1 LWRKAPVC
9 NLKSRFLLTPH
20 KQEERDFSTFFTK
33 YYYICQ
39 QKNKHTFMTVK
50 QSIKESLT
58 NLVWWREMITIVIG
72 CAMCAV
78 GFVFFIN
85 PYNIVPGGVYGM
97 GIVLHNIFP
106 SIQVG
111 TFGYM
116 MDIPLLTIA
125 IILFGKQFGGRTL
138 FAAFITPGIM
148 NIISAAVYPTKE
160 ALQSLDPSQ
169 LMGGAINLSDHLML
183 ACILGGTIIGAGL
196 GLVVRSNA
204 TTGGTDIIAMILNR
218 YLHIP
223 FSRGVLMADSFVVL
237 AGLIVIGFG
246 VGIDGGEA
254 GGWLL
259 SLYSLICIF
268 VTSRVIDYVIDGASY
283 DKLLFII
290 GNTHS
295 EPLRQYIINDME
307 RGGTYIKA
315 SGMYSKDE
323 KEMIF
328 LVVSRREVA
337 QVQRK
342 IREIDP
348 TIFLVVTDAY
358 DTYGEGFK
366 PFPEKDAMLND

>member
-1 LWRKAPVC
+1 
-9 NLKSRFLLTPH
+9 
-20 KQEERDFSTFFTK
+20 
-33 YYYICQ
+33 
-39 QKNKHTFMTVK
+39 MTVK

-183 ACILGGTIIGAGL
+183 ACILGGTMIGAGL

>member
-1 LWRKAPVC
+1 MSEKISI
-9 NLKSRFLLTPH
+9 KGLLT
-20 KQEERDFSTFFTK
+20 D
-33 YYYICQ
+33 
-39 QKNKHTFMTVK
+39 
-50 QSIKESLT
+50 
-58 NLVWWREMITIVIG
+58 LVWWREMITIVLG
-72 CAMCAV
+72 CTMCAI

-85 PYNIVPGGVYGM
+85 PYNIVPGGVYGL

-125 IILFGKQFGGRTL
+125 IMLFGKQFGGRTL
-138 FAAFITPGIM
+138 FAAFITPGLM
-148 NIISAAVYPTKE
+148 NIISAAAYPTKE
-160 ALQSLDPSQ
+160 ALQSLDPS
-169 LMGGAINLSDHLML
+169 LLIGGAIDLSDHLML
-183 ACILGGTIIGAGL
+183 SCILGGTIIGAGL

-223 FSRGVLMADSFVVL
+223 FSRGVLIADTCVVL
-237 AGLIVIGFG
+237 AGLVVIGFG
-246 VGIDGGEA
+246 IGIDNGSEA

-268 VTSRVIDYVIDGASY
+268 VASRVVDYVIDGASY

-295 EPLRQYIINDME
+295 EPLRQYIIGDME

-315 SGMYSKDE
+315 SGMYSKEE

-348 TIFLVVTDAY
+348 TVFLVVTDAY

-366 PFPEKDAMLND
+366 PFPEKDTMLNN

>member
-1 LWRKAPVC
+1 MAEKISI
-9 NLKSRFLLTPH
+9 KGLLT
-20 KQEERDFSTFFTK
+20 DW
-33 YYYICQ
+33 
-39 QKNKHTFMTVK
+39 
-50 QSIKESLT
+50 
-58 NLVWWREMITIVIG
+58 VWWREMITIVFG
-72 CAMCAV
+72 CTMCAI

-106 SIQVG
+106 AIQVG

-116 MDIPLLTIA
+116 MDIPLLAIA
-125 IILFGKQFGGRTL
+125 LLLFGKTFGGRTL
-138 FAAFITPGIM
+138 FAAFITPGLM
-148 NIISAAVYPTKE
+148 NIISAAAYPTQE
-160 ALQSLDPSQ
+160 ALQALDPSL
-169 LMGGAINLSDHLML
+169 LMGGAIDLSDHLML
-183 ACILGGTIIGAGL
+183 SCILGGTIIGVGL

-204 TTGGTDIIAMILNR
+204 TTGGTDIIAMIFNR

-223 FSRGVLMADSFVVL
+223 FSRGVLIADTFVVL
-237 AGLIVIGFG
+237 AGLMVIGFG
-246 VGIDGGEA
+246 IGTDNGEA

-268 VTSRVIDYVIDGASY
+268 VASRVIDYVIDGASY

-290 GNTHS
+290 SNTHS
-295 EPLRQYIINDME
+295 EALRQYIISDME

-315 SGMYSKDE
+315 SGMYSKQE

-348 TIFLVVTDAY
+348 TVFLVVTDAY

-366 PFPEKDAMLND
+366 PFPEKDTMLNN

>member
-1 LWRKAPVC
+1 MSEKISI
-9 NLKSRFLLTPH
+9 KGLLT
-20 KQEERDFSTFFTK
+20 D
-33 YYYICQ
+33 
-39 QKNKHTFMTVK
+39 
-50 QSIKESLT
+50 
-58 NLVWWREMITIVIG
+58 LVWWREMITIVLG
-72 CAMCAV
+72 CTMCAI

-85 PYNIVPGGVYGM
+85 PYNIVPGGVYGL

-125 IILFGKQFGGRTL
+125 IMLFGKQFGGRTL
-138 FAAFITPGIM
+138 FAAFITPGLM
-148 NIISAAVYPTKE
+148 NIISAAAYPTKE
-160 ALQSLDPSQ
+160 ALQSLDPS
-169 LMGGAINLSDHLML
+169 LLIGGAIDLSDHLML
-183 ACILGGTIIGAGL
+183 SCILGGTIIGAGL

-223 FSRGVLMADSFVVL
+223 FSRGVLIADTCVVL
-237 AGLIVIGFG
+237 AGLVVIGFG
-246 VGIDGGEA
+246 IGIDNGSEA

>member
-1 LWRKAPVC
+1 MGMK
-9 NLKSRFLLTPH
+9 T
-20 KQEERDFSTFFTK
+20 
-33 YYYICQ
+33 Q
-39 QKNKHTFMTVK
+39 QTITQMLSDRT
-50 QSIKESLT
+50 
-58 NLVWWREMITIVIG
+58 WWREMLTIVFG
-72 CAMCAV
+72 CLMCAA

-106 SIQVG
+106 TIQVG

-116 MDIPLLTIA
+116 FDIPLLTIA

-138 FAAFITPGIM
+138 FAAAITPGLM
-148 NIISAAVYPTKE
+148 NILSSMVYPTKE
-160 ALQSLDPSQ
+160 ALQSLDAE
-169 LMGGAINLSDHLML
+169 LLLGGVINLSDHLML
-183 ACILGGTIIGAGL
+183 ACILGGTVIGAGL

-218 YLHIP
+218 YLHVP
-223 FSRGVLMADSFVVL
+223 FSRGVLIADSFVVL
-237 AGLIVIGFG
+237 TGLIVIGFG
-246 VGIDGGEA
+246 VGTEGSEA
-254 GGWLL
+254 DGWLL

-268 VTSRVIDYVIDGASY
+268 VASRVIDYVIDGASY

-295 EPLRQYIINDME
+295 ESLREYIINDME
-307 RGGTYIKA
+307 RGGTYIKS
-315 SGMYSKDE
+315 SGMYSNDE

-348 TIFLVVTDAY
+348 TLFLVVTDAY

-366 PFPEKDAMLND
+366 PFPEKDTILND

>member
-1 LWRKAPVC
+1 
-9 NLKSRFLLTPH
+9 
-20 KQEERDFSTFFTK
+20 
-33 YYYICQ
+33 
-39 QKNKHTFMTVK
+39 
-50 QSIKESLT
+50 
-58 NLVWWREMITIVIG
+58 
-72 CAMCAV
+72 
-78 GFVFFIN
+78 
-85 PYNIVPGGVYGM
+85 
-97 GIVLHNIFP
+97 
-106 SIQVG
+106 
-111 TFGYM
+111 

>member
-1 LWRKAPVC
+1 MARKV
-9 NLKSRFLLTPH
+9 
-20 KQEERDFSTFFTK
+20 
-33 YYYICQ
+33 
-39 QKNKHTFMTVK
+39 
-50 QSIKESLT
+50 SIKERIT
-58 NLVWWREMITIVIG
+58 DKVWWREMITIVFG
-72 CAMCAV
+72 CTMCAI

-85 PYNIVPGGVYGM
+85 PYNIVPGGVYGL

-106 SIQVG
+106 AIQVG

-183 ACILGGTIIGAGL
+183 ACILGGTIIGTGL

-366 PFPEKDAMLND
+366 PFPDKDAMLND

>member
-1 LWRKAPVC
+1 
-9 NLKSRFLLTPH
+9 
-20 KQEERDFSTFFTK
+20 
-33 YYYICQ
+33 
-39 QKNKHTFMTVK
+39 
-50 QSIKESLT
+50 
-58 NLVWWREMITIVIG
+58 
-72 CAMCAV
+72 
-78 GFVFFIN
+78 
-85 PYNIVPGGVYGM
+85 
-97 GIVLHNIFP
+97 
-106 SIQVG
+106 
-111 TFGYM
+111 
-116 MDIPLLTIA
+116 
-125 IILFGKQFGGRTL
+125 
-138 FAAFITPGIM
+138 
-148 NIISAAVYPTKE
+148 
-160 ALQSLDPSQ
+160 
-169 LMGGAINLSDHLML
+169 MGGAINLSDHLML

-366 PFPEKDAMLND
+366 PFPDKDAMLND